1 MVKAIDTTAILCDA
15 IHCRFS
21 MHAISIGSVSDLS
34 FSLVRKILH
43 EFRYL
48 VLQHLELAKC
58 LELVLLVQIT
68 DTTGI
73 CE

>member
-1 MVKAIDTTAILCDA
+1 
-15 IHCRFS
+15 